1 MSESGF
7 LQHRGSLIDR
17 IVADRPS
24 LSRAFRC
31 VADAV
36 IEAPGDFM
44 VRSIQDFAAVAG
56 VSEPSVIRFCRHFGF
71 DGVPEFRIALAM
83 SLAADTTAARRP
95 FLEPNITDK
104 AFVQRGTKLAIAK
117 KAASLIDSD
126 QSLILDSGSTVQMFA
141 QHLRTVAGRT
151 ILTTSLGIV
160 ETLWGCEQ
168 HRIIL
173 PGGTVRF
180 EARALTGRMVEQSL
194 ANMRIDTVYFG
205 ADSVDPEQGLSTFIE
220 KEAHQNAAMAQTC
233 QRIVVLVDSTKFRAP
248 SLHRFCRIEDIDIIV
263 TDHRVADEVVASLT
277 GHGVTVMIAEALME
291 IAA

>member
-1 MSESGF
+1 MSGNEI
-7 LQHRGSLIDR
+7 LQQKGSLIDR
-17 IVADRPS
+17 IVAERPS
-24 LSRAFRC
+24 LSRAFGC
-31 VADAV
+31 VADAL

-44 VRSIQDFAAVAG
+44 MRSIQDFAAVAG
-56 VSEPSVIRFCRHFGF
+56 VSEPSVVRFCRHFGF

-104 AFVQRGTKLAIAK
+104 AFVQRGMKLAVAK

-141 QHLRTVAGRT
+141 QHLRTVTGRT

-160 ETLWGCEQ
+160 ESLWGCDQ
-168 HRIIL
+168 HRVIL

-180 EARALTGRMVEQSL
+180 EARALTGRLVEQSL
-194 ANMRIDTVYFG
+194 ANMRFDTVYFG
-205 ADSVDPEQGLSTFIE
+205 ADSVNPEQGLSTYNE
-220 KEAHQNAAMAQTC
+220 EEAHQNAAMAQTC

-248 SLHRFCRIEDIDIIV
+248 SLHRFCPIEDIDIIV

-277 GHGVTVMIAEALME
+277 ERGVTVMIAEALME

>member
-194 ANMRIDTVYFG
+194 ANMRFDTVYFG
-205 ADSVDPEQGLSTFIE
+205 ADSVDPEQGLSTFNE
-220 KEAHQNAAMAQTC
+220 EEAHQNAAMAQTC

>member
-1 MSESGF
+1 MNGNEIS
-7 LQHRGSLIDR
+7 RPKGSLIDR
-17 IVADRPS
+17 IAAERPS
-24 LSRAFRC
+24 MSRAFRC

-36 IEAPGDFM
+36 IEAPGDFV
-44 VRSIQDFAAVAG
+44 VRSIQDFAAVAR
-56 VSEPSVIRFCRHFGF
+56 VSEPSVIRFCRHLGF

-104 AFVQRGTKLAIAK
+104 TFVQRGMKLAVAK
-117 KAASLIDSD
+117 KAATLIDAD

-141 QHLRTVAGRT
+141 EHLRTSAGRT

-160 ETLWGCEQ
+160 ETLWGCNQ

-194 ANMRIDTVYFG
+194 TNMRFDTVYFG
-205 ADSVDPEQGLSTFIE
+205 ADSVDPEQGLSTFNE
-220 KEAHQNAAMAQTC
+220 EEAHQNAAMAQAC
-233 QRIVVLVDSTKFRAP
+233 KRIVVLIDSTKFRAP
-248 SLHRFCRIEDIDIIV
+248 SLHRFCPIEEIDIIV
-263 TDHRVADEVVASLT
+263 TDCRVADDVVAGLT
-277 GHGVTVMIAEALME
+277 GRGVTVMIADALME